1 MPPSGEGTPIEPD
14 DSLLDASGDTTLT
27 QVGVGAQLG
36 RYRIEQ
42 VLGAGG
48 MGEVFRAHDTRLGRT
63 VAIKISKAKFSDRF
77 EREARAISA
86 LNHPH
91 ICTLYDVGPN
101 YLVLE
106 LVEGTP
112 LKGPLATQKALEYAG
127 QILDALDAAHRKGI
141 VHRDLKPGNILITK
155 QGVKVLDFGLADIA
169 GDPALTAT
177 GVVMGT
183 PAYMAP
189 EQWEGKPADAR
200 SDIYAFGCVLHEM
213 LTGKRAAKQ
222 GAAERAPVE
231 NAALESVIGTC
242 LEKDPDDRWQ
252 AARDIK
258 RALALPSVSVA
269 TPPKRTWWP
278 IAAALTVAIL
288 AAGGW
293 AVEHFGPAPPMT
305 PVLRYQIVPPRNGQ
319 LALGTNPSIG
329 GIAISPDATTVAM
342 VATVDGRTSLWVSP
356 LDGPPARPLAGTDNP
371 DFPFWSP
378 DSKSVGFFAGGALRR
393 VDLATGAV
401 LEICPTHGF
410 GVGGAWLDDGTILFG
425 MLRSGLMRVPA
436 SGGTPTALTHLHAE
450 EGERDH
456 TAPQALPGGRFMY
469 LAQHEAQE
477 SGTIEAARLDDPD
490 KRVRLVSIGYSALY
504 AAGYLLFLRGSTL
517 MAQAFD
523 PAASRLSG
531 DPAPL
536 AETFTGLIPIV
547 NASVSANG
555 ILIYDA
561 TGPKNQLIWTDRRGQ
576 RLQPIGEPGI
586 YGPPRIS
593 SDGHSVVAQKFEPG
607 GGTDL
612 WIIDAE
618 RGLPR
623 RLTSDAREH
632 DYPIWSP
639 DGRTLIFSDVRD
651 LFRIAATGI
660 GGQALVMSG
669 TNIRLASDW
678 SRDGSTIF
686 YYERFPTTKSDLGT
700 LAVTADGKVK
710 DGAKPRLYLSTPAE
724 ESWAR
729 FSPEPNPRWAAYQ
742 SDESGKNEVYIDS
755 FPERRG
761 AVRVSTAGGSYPQW
775 GPISGNRSEL
785 FYVSGD
791 SKLMAAELKLGQGR
805 VEASPPHELFPLA
818 PAEAQAGSSPYDA
831 APDGQ
836 RFLVRTPVDAVRPLT
851 VVVNWPALLKKGTG
865 TRCPQNARHS
875 PLGVFFITIGGPQA
889 HGDTPFG
896 HGSESALYVYG
907 YLQSRDN

>member
-1 MPPSGEGTPIEPD
+1 MNPENLD
-14 DSLLDASGDTTLT
+14 DSLPDASGDSTLT
-27 QVGVGAQLG
+27 QLGAGSQLG
-36 RYRIEQ
+36 RYRIERS
-42 VLGAGG
+42 LGAGG

-86 LNHPH
+86 LNHPN

-112 LKGPLATQKALEYAG
+112 LKGPLATQKAVEYAG

-141 VHRDLKPGNILITK
+141 VHRDLKPSNILITR

-177 GVVMGT
+177 GAVMGT

-213 LTGKRAAKQ
+213 LTGKRASRQGMAQQ
-222 GAAERAPVE
+222 GAAERTPVE
-231 NAALESVIGTC
+231 NAALDSVIGAC

-252 AARDIK
+252 TARDIK
-258 RALALPSVSVA
+258 RTLALPSATVA
-269 TPPKRTWWP
+269 PSRRPWWP
-278 IAAALTVAIL
+278 VAAALAMAIL

-293 AVEHFGPAPPMT
+293 AVEHFGPAPALT
-305 PVLRYQIVPPRNGQ
+305 PVLRYKITPPPNGQ
-319 LALGTNPSIG
+319 LVLGTNPNTG

-342 VATVDGRTSLWVSP
+342 VATVDGRTSLWLSP
-356 LDGPPARPLAGTDNP
+356 LDGSPARPLAGTDNL

-401 LEICPTHGF
+401 LEICRTPGF
-410 GVGGAWLDDGTILFG
+410 GVGGAWMDDGTILFG
-425 MLRSGLMRVPA
+425 MRNSGLMRVPS
-436 SGGTPTALTHLHAE
+436 SGGTPTVLTHLNTE
-450 EGERDH
+450 DGERDH
-456 TAPQALPGGRFMY
+456 LSPQFLPGGRFMY
-469 LAQHEAQE
+469 LAQHEARE
-477 SGTIEAARLDDPD
+477 NNTIETAKLDDPD
-490 KRVRLVSIGYSALY
+490 KRVRLVSSGYSALY
-504 AAGYLLFLRGSTL
+504 ASGYLLFQRGSTL
-517 MAQAFD
+517 MAQALD

-536 AETFTGLIPIV
+536 AETFTGWIPIV

-555 ILIYDA
+555 ILIYDT
-561 TGPKNQLIWTDRRGQ
+561 TGAKNQLIWTDRQGQ
-576 RLQPIGEPGI
+576 RLQPLDEPGV

-593 SDGHSVVAQKFEPG
+593 PDGHSVVAQKFEPG
-607 GGTDL
+607 GGTNL

-623 RLTSDAREH
+623 RLTSDARQH

-639 DGRTLIFSDVRD
+639 DGRTVVFTDTRD
-651 LFRIAATGI
+651 LFRMAVTGI
-660 GGQALVMSG
+660 GGQAMVMSG
-669 TNIRLASDW
+669 TNVRLVTDW

-686 YYERFPTTKSDLGT
+686 YYERFAATKSDLGT

-710 DGAKPRLYLSTPAE
+710 DGAIPRLYLSTPAE
-724 ESWAR
+724 ETWAR

-742 SDESGKNEVYIDS
+742 SDESGRNEVYIDS
-755 FPERRG
+755 FPERRA
-761 AVRVSTAGGSYPQW
+761 AVRVSTGGGTYPQW
-775 GPISGNRSEL
+775 GPISGDRSEL

-791 SKLMAAELKLGQGR
+791 SKLMAAELRLIQGR
-805 VEASPPHELFPLA
+805 IEASPPHELFPLA
-818 PAEAQAGSSPYDA
+818 PAESGAGSSPYDA

-836 RFLVRTPVDAVRPLT
+836 RFLVRTPVDTVRPLT
-851 VVVNWPALLKKGTG
+851 VMVNWPTLLKKVSG
-865 TRCPQNARHS
+865 TR
-875 PLGVFFITIGGPQA
+875 
-889 HGDTPFG
+889 
-896 HGSESALYVYG
+896 
-907 YLQSRDN
+907 